1 MFEGNYSKNVWIAG
15 IVMAVGSL
23 VMDALFLLGDNAYM
37 KNTVWFTIPFAL
49 FVLYKSIQ
57 GLIKKIKEEKEEQ

>member
-1 MFEGNYSKNVWIAG
+1 
-15 IVMAVGSL
+15 MAVGSL